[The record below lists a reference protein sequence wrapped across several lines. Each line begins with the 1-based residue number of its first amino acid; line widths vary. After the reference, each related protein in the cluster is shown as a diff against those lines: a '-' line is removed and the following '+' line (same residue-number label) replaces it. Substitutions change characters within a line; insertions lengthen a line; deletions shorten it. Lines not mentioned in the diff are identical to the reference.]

1 MHDHTPWMRLALQE
15 AEKALTRHEVPVGAV
30 VVHEGRIV
38 GRGHNLMETLQDP
51 TAHAEM
57 LAITAAATT
66 LASWRLNDSVLYVTL
81 EPCMMCTGAALLA
94 RIPLIVY
101 GADDPRYGACGGVL
115 NLAGNSALDV
125 NSQVISGVL
134 EADCSSLLKAFF
146 KTIRRR
152 PSGPTPE

>member
-1 MHDHTPWMRLALQE
+1 MHDHTPWMQLALKE

-57 LAITAAATT
+57 LAITAAANT
-66 LASWRLNDSVLYVTL
+66 LASWRLDDSVLYVTL
-81 EPCMMCTGAALLA
+81 EPCMMCTGATLLA

-101 GADDPRYGACGGVL
+101 GASDPRYGACGGAL
-115 NLAGNSALDV
+115 NLAGNPKLDIG
-125 NSQVISGVL
+125 SQVIGGVL
-134 EADCSSLLKAFF
+134 EADCRILLNMFF
-146 KTIRRR
+146 KKIRQR
-152 PSGPTPE
+152 PSH